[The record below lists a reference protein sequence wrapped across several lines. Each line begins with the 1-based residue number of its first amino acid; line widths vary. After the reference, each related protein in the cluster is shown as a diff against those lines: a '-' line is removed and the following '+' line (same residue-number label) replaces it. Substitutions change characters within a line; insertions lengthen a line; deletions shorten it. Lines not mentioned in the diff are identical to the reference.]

1 MIRAAILAI
10 AYVGMIVALLAA
22 MGLHHHV
29 ATDVAAAVLVMAG
42 IVGLIVFVDETRQQR
57 RKWCDH
63 PNRRRGILKEWN
75 E

>member
-1 MIRAAILAI
+1 VKSFFLALS
-10 AYVGMIVALLAA
+10 YFGMLAALLWA

-29 ATDVAAAVLVMAG
+29 TADIAALILAMSAVVS
-42 IVGLIVFVDETRQQR
+42 LIVFVDETRQQR
-57 RKWCDH
+57 RKWRDH